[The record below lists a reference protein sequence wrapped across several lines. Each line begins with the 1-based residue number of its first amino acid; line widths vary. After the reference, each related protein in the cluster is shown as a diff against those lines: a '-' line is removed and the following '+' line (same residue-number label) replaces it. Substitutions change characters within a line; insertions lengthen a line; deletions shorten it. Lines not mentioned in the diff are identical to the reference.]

1 MIVRSESAGP
11 ADEST
16 GLLDINLQT
25 LPPAQAARYLDL
37 VPFDTFLTYVFA
49 VLLNRAV
56 DPVGR
61 RHYRALAKAGTSRN
75 GVVRDLLASGEFTR
89 RYGSRQ
95 RAVQPVD
102 DFINQTYQD
111 VLGRWPDA
119 DGLAT
124 YRRIA
129 GQWRGRGRVT
139 ANIIGSAEALRRG
152 GGRMGRIASLQA
164 YAGKARAFRL
174 PLLGRWLRR
183 RDAVRI
189 RLDRIE
195 LGQQALRQELAALA
209 ERIEAGGAARHGGE
223 AAIAPLDPSAAADPA
238 AVDDWTYR
246 SALRRARR
254 LAMVGG

>member
-1 MIVRSESAGP
+1 MIARSDSAGP
-11 ADEST
+11 TVESAS
-16 GLLDINLQT
+16 LLDVNLQV
-25 LPPAQAARYLDL
+25 LLPAQAARYLDL

-61 RHYRALAKAGTSRN
+61 QHYRALAAAGTSRH

-95 RAVQPVD
+95 RAAQPVD

-129 GQWRGRGRVT
+129 ARWRGRQRVT
-139 ANIIGSAEALRRG
+139 ANIIGSGEALRRG
-152 GGRMGRIASLQA
+152 GGRLGRIASLQA
-164 YAGKARAFRL
+164 YVGKARAFRL

-183 RDAVRI
+183 RNAVRI

-195 LGQQALRQELAALA
+195 LGQLALRHELAALA
-209 ERIEAGGAARHGGE
+209 ERIEAGGVARYDGE